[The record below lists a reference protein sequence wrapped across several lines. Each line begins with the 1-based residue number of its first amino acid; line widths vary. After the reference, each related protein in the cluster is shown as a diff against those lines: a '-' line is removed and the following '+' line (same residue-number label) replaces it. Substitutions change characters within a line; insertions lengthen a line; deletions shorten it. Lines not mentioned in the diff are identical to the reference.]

1 MAGEILVPAPH
12 DLGEPLGPLRLNPL
26 YDGGALVWPSER
38 YAQEYG
44 PRSDYL
50 PARAE
55 PLPPDAARRRVLVD
69 LPERW

>member
-1 MAGEILVPAPH
+1 M
-12 DLGEPLGPLRLNPL
+12 
-26 YDGGALVWPSER
+26 WPSER
-38 YAQEYG
+38 YEHEYG